1 VAARATVETPGEAW
15 TLRLQGRVIALGG
28 ERVAQGLEH
37 ASVRS
42 VEDAERAGVALAER
56 LLAEGAAEILS
67 EVRAS
72 VVPVVPEP

>member
-1 VAARATVETPGEAW
+1 
-15 TLRLQGRVIALGG
+15 
-28 ERVAQGLEH
+28 
-37 ASVRS
+37 
-42 VEDAERAGVALAER
+42 VALAER